1 MLNQYSR
8 LLTGAAFALATTLVM
23 SLAAAATNY
32 TAQFVSIEQIVLI
45 QYLVCTLL
53 MLPWLARKGIS
64 TLKTDKPFLH
74 LIRGLS
80 GWLCFYT
87 YYLALKEIPLGEA
100 SLLRN
105 SAPLIVPLLVL
116 VWLKYRMPWLNW
128 LPVGIGFI
136 GIGLVL
142 KPDGN
147 AFNPWHLIAF
157 ASALTLTISIVS
169 TRVLTLTE
177 PTNRILFYYF
187 SLSALFSLPFAL
199 SHWQPVPL
207 ISLPFLAGI
216 SLSVWGIMWLYTQ
229 AYSYAKA
236 TIIAPLSYFGVL
248 FAGLLGWLFWQ
259 QVPDMMAVLGAV
271 LIIGGGIGSV
281 WLGKERN

>member
-23 SLAAAATNY
+23 SLAAAATKY

-157 ASALTLTISIVS
+157 ASALTLTVSIVS

-199 SHWQPVPL
+199 SNWQPVPL

>member
-23 SLAAAATNY
+23 SLAAAATKY

-80 GWLCFYT
+80 GWMCFYT

-157 ASALTLTISIVS
+157 ASALTLTVSIVS

-199 SHWQPVPL
+199 SNWQPVPL

>member
-1 MLNQYSR
+1 MRNQYSR

-23 SLAAAATNY
+23 SLAAAATKY

-53 MLPWLARKGIS
+53 MLPWLARKGIR
-64 TLKTDKPFLH
+64 TLKTDKPILH

-147 AFNPWHLIAF
+147 TFNPWHLIAF

-199 SHWQPVPL
+199 SNWQPIPL